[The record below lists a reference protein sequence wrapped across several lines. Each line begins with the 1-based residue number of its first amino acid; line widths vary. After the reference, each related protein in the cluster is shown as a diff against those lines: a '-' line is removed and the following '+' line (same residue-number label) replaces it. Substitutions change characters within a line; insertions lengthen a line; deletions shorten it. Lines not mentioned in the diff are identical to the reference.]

1 MKQSHQSEV
10 FAFSIIAAAILSACG
25 GSGGGG
31 ESTAADTNAYVQ
43 GTAAYGAAMA
53 KASIT
58 VTDKAGKTVT
68 VISDENGDYKATVT
82 GFAAPLL
89 VTATGASG
97 DSVRVYHAIFNGVL
111 TAGSTS
117 RANVTPLTEAIV
129 AMASSDG
136 KSPEEF
142 VDSAKFAALDSA
154 KLGKAVAA
162 LNAIIRDVASDLGA
176 VGFDPLS
183 STFKADRSSAGDRL
197 LDIIKVAVSNA
208 GVSLRNIA
216 IPIAS
221 TDSGASTAAEVTI
234 TDVKT
239 QVAIALPKPV
249 ITDSAT
255 LVDVWVAQINKCLAL
270 PQASRVSVDAA
281 GTPIAFLGDCDKVTN
296 FTASYKRNGYTLLQY
311 WGRQLAAVIPDG
323 AVLGA
328 PEMLGFLKGPTG
340 DDYAVLRLPY
350 SSPKGAGAYFETA
363 HKIAGT
369 WMIEGNQRNYDASMS
384 FRVIRQTD
392 QSTNHFVPGRG
403 PDLGK
408 DVGNFSAYHTR
419 LAVSFN
425 QSGPNGANVYAV
437 RVKGPGLPAA
447 GLVLA
452 RSSVCGTSDYLA
464 FYRNDG
470 GLPAAPAVGSVY
482 PLVTASAN
490 NSYYLGV
497 KAYGN
502 AYTGSD
508 FYNEYRG
515 RNADGTASTSPSSNI
530 APVAV
535 DVSTIPDLAAYS
547 FEVFKAG
554 SAVVA
559 DTFVARNVARPFA
572 VETAAKLPWATP
584 SADSLKY
591 ADPTGPFSGELTS
604 AALSWTVAAGA
615 PPITSAY
622 LFGTGNDTATPPVF
636 RRMNMGQNV
645 KALGDTSL
653 TVLAG
658 AEFDGNGNACTYAK
672 VPAFTSTSGSRE
684 VGLRMSRIDG
694 VGMQQYVFHSGR
706 PVVVK

>member
-1 MKQSHQSEV
+1 MKESHQSQV
-10 FAFSIIAAAILSACG
+10 FALSIISAAILSACG
-25 GSGGGG
+25 GGSGGEGP
-31 ESTAADTNAYVQ
+31 AADTNAYVQ

-68 VISDENGDYKATVT
+68 VTSDENGDYKATVT

-89 VTATGASG
+89 ITATGVSG
-97 DSVRVYHAIFNGVL
+97 DSVRVYHAIFNAAL
-111 TAGSTS
+111 TAGSAS
-117 RANVTPLTEAIV
+117 RANVTPLTEAVV

-142 VDSAKFAALDSA
+142 IDTAKLAALDSA
-154 KLGKAVAA
+154 KLVKAVEA
-162 LNAIIRDVASDLGA
+162 LNAIIKDVASDLGA
-176 VGFDPLS
+176 AGFDPLS
-183 STFKADRSSAGDRL
+183 STFKADRSSAGDKL
-197 LDIIKVAVSNA
+197 LDIIKVAVGNA
-208 GVSLRNIA
+208 GVSLRNVA

-221 TDSGASTAAEVTI
+221 TDTGASTAAEVTI

-239 QVAIALPKPV
+239 QVASALPKSV

-255 LVDVWVAQINKCLAL
+255 LVDAWVAQINKCLAL
-270 PQASRVSVDAA
+270 PRASRVSVDAA

-296 FTASYKRNGYTLLQY
+296 FTVSYKRNGYTLLQY

-350 SSPKGAGAYFETA
+350 SSPKGVGAYFETA

-369 WMIEGNQRNYDASMS
+369 WMIEGNQRNYDASIG
-384 FRVIRQTD
+384 FRVYRQTD
-392 QSTNHFVPGRG
+392 QSTNHFVPSRG

-408 DVGNFSAYHTR
+408 DVGNFSAYRTQ
-419 LAVSFN
+419 LSVSFN
-425 QSGPNGANVYAV
+425 QSGPNGAKVYAV

-447 GLVLA
+447 GMVLA
-452 RSSVCGTSDYLA
+452 RSSVCGTGDYLA
-464 FYRNDG
+464 LYRNDG
-470 GLPAAPAVGSVY
+470 VLPAAPAEGSIF

-490 NSYYLGV
+490 NGYIIGL

-508 FYNEYRG
+508 FYNEFRG
-515 RNADGTASTSPSSNI
+515 RNADGTASTSANSNI

-535 DVSTIPDLAAYS
+535 DVGTVPNLAAYT

-554 SAVVA
+554 SAAVA
-559 DTFVARNVARPFA
+559 DTFVARNVARPIA
-572 VETAAKLPWATP
+572 VESAAKMPWANP

-591 ADPTGPFSGELTS
+591 VDPAGPFTGELTS
-604 AALSWTVAAGA
+604 AALSWTTAAGA
-615 PPITSAY
+615 PPVTSAY
-622 LFGTGNDTATPPVF
+622 LFGMGNDTATPPVF

-645 KALGDTSL
+645 NALGDTSL
-653 TVLAG
+653 TVLAA
-658 AEFDGNGNACTYAK
+658 AELDGNGNACTYAK
-672 VPAFTSTSGSRE
+672 VPTFSSTSGYRE
-684 VGLRMSRIDG
+684 VGLRMTRVDG
-694 VGMQQYVFHSGR
+694 VGIAQFVSHNGR